1 MQAFNIETSL
11 SYHQHHFCTRI
22 IKGEK
27 PKKRNYLKFHSMKN
41 LSTKTDEEALDMLIF
56 PDYENFS
63 CVNKAYSDLS
73 CNKVTPIKAIRV
85 KDNTNEWFD
94 REIAEKNSRPRQ
106 IV

>member
-1 MQAFNIETSL
+1 
-11 SYHQHHFCTRI
+11 
-22 IKGEK
+22 
-27 PKKRNYLKFHSMKN
+27 MKN

-85 KDNTNEWFD
+85 KDNTNECFD
-94 REIAEKNSRPRQ
+94 R
-106 IV
+106 

>member
-1 MQAFNIETSL
+1 
-11 SYHQHHFCTRI
+11 
-22 IKGEK
+22 
-27 PKKRNYLKFHSMKN
+27 
-41 LSTKTDEEALDMLIF
+41 MLIF

-73 CNKVTPIKAIRV
+73 CNKVTPIKAIIV

>member
-1 MQAFNIETSL
+1 MQAVNIETSL
-11 SYHQHHFCTRI
+11 SNHQHHFCTRK

-41 LSTKTDEEALDMLIF
+41 LATKTDEEALYMLIF

-63 CVNKAYSDLS
+63 CVNKAYSDLT
-73 CNKVTPIKAIRV
+73 CNKVTPIRV

-94 REIAEKNSRPRQ
+94 REI
-106 IV
+106 